1 MLSIYP
7 SKLSPLSNEVFFTA
21 GTLHWI
27 NGSSLESIKLSQN
40 APGIYD
46 MSDVLLFLVILIF
59 SVTLFS
65 GDFDSSSFSCSN
77 VIVLLIIQE
86 EPFRGVLEKKCSEN
100 MRHGCSPVNLLQI
113 FRTAFLKVGLSP
125 SMIALFASMIALQ
138 KWWKMLFISS

>member
-1 MLSIYP
+1 MLNIYP

-27 NGSSLESIKLSQN
+27 NGSSLESIQLSQN

-46 MSDVLLFLVILIF
+46 MSDVFLFLVIVIF

-100 MRHGCSPVNLLQI
+100 MQQIYRRTPMTKCDFNKVALQLYWN
-113 FRTAFLKVGLSP
+113 RTSSWVFSCK
-125 SMIALFASMIALQ
+125 FASNFQ
-138 KWWKMLFISS
+138 NSFS

>member
-40 APGIYD
+40 VPGIY
-46 MSDVLLFLVILIF
+46 MSGFFLFLVIVIF
-59 SVTLFS
+59 SITLFC

-86 EPFRGVLEKKCSEN
+86 QPFRGVLEKKCSEN
-100 MRHGCSPVNLLQI
+100 MQQIYRRIPMPKCGFLSCKSTLLKSH
-113 FRTAFLKVGLSP
+113 FVMGVLL
-125 SMIALFASMIALQ
+125 
-138 KWWKMLFISS
+138 